1 MSADIY
7 FYSGTGNSL
16 WAARRLAEELGDSAV
31 HPIAK
36 TGKGLTDISGTVI
49 GLVFPVHIWGVPRR
63 VLQFIDLLP
72 VDPSKYYF
80 AVAVNGG
87 QVAATLVQLK
97 KAMAKR
103 GITLSAGYDLV
114 TPSNYIPW
122 GGPGPEEKWKAKISR
137 ADEKIKRITV
147 EVSQRKVSAVEKGP
161 LWQNILFSGLYK
173 MSFSHV
179 AEMDKSFHTDEKC
192 NSCGVCEKICP
203 AENID
208 MTGGRPVWK
217 HRCEQCL
224 ACIQWCPREAIQYG
238 KKTHLYK
245 RYHHPDVTL
254 SQMLAC
260 APGSGKQPE

>member
-1 MSADIY
+1 MSTDIY

-16 WAARRLAEELGDSAV
+16 WTARRLAEELEDATV
-31 HPIAK
+31 HPVVQMEKPAP
-36 TGKGLTDISGTVI
+36 DVSGAII
-49 GLVFPVHIWGVPRR
+49 GLVFPVHIWGVPRK
-63 VLQFIDLLP
+63 VLQFIDRL
-72 VDPSKYYF
+72 VAAPSNYYF

-97 KAMAKR
+97 KAMAAR
-103 GITLSAGYDLV
+103 GITLSAGYGLV

-122 GGPGPEEKWKAKISR
+122 GSPGPEEKWKATINR
-137 ADEKIKRITV
+137 ADEKIRRIAK
-147 EVSQRKVSAVEKGP
+147 EIAQRKVSAVEKGP
-161 LWQNILFSGLYK
+161 FWQNILFSGLYK
-173 MSFSHV
+173 MAFTHV
-179 AEMDKSFHTDEKC
+179 PEMDKSFHTDEKC

-203 AENID
+203 ARNIGMAD
-208 MTGGRPVWK
+208 GRPVWK